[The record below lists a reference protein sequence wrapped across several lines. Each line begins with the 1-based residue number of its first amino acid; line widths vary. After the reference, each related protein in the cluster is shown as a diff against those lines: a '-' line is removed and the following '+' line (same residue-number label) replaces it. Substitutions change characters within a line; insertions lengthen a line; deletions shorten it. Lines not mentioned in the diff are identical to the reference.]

1 MFQRLVESRINN
13 LLSEAKVVLVTGP
26 RQSGKT
32 TLVKKIA
39 STKMSFLSL
48 DDPTLIAA
56 AQANP
61 IGFIDGKQ
69 PVVIDEVQ
77 RAPNLIKVI
86 KSEVESDSA
95 TGRFLLTGSTNLTTK
110 SVVSDEL
117 AGQLKNVLLFPL
129 SQAEIQSGKGNFLD
143 DVFEL
148 KEFTIGELQTG
159 KKLINLI
166 FAGGYPEALNR
177 ENQIRR
183 SDWYQNYVNDIVH
196 NDVPE
201 LAETPNTGDI
211 SKLIEIIAE
220 FSGNLM
226 NYSKISNVVDSSRV
240 TVQKYI
246 EILEKMFLVNRLEAW
261 SSSKWNRLLKS
272 PKQHLLDTGLLTSV
286 RRLSVDDILHNRSLF
301 GALLETF
308 VISELR
314 KLATWSNQ
322 SYQFSHL
329 RDRDGKEVDVI
340 IENDKQQIVG
350 IEVKS
355 SSTVKNSN
363 FEQLRNLSENVGNN
377 FVQGIVLYD
386 GEYITS
392 FGERML
398 AVPISALW
406 S

>member
-1 MFQRLVESRINN
+1 MFQRLVENRINS
-13 LLSEAKVVLVTGP
+13 LLSVAKIVLVTGP

-39 STKMSFLSL
+39 TNKMSFLSL
-48 DDPTLIAA
+48 DNPTLIAA
-56 AQANP
+56 AQADP
-61 IGFIDGKQ
+61 FGFINGKD

-77 RAPNLIKVI
+77 RAPNLIKAI
-86 KSEVESDSA
+86 KSVIGSKRKA
-95 TGRFLLTGSTNLTTK
+95 GRFLLTGSTNLTTK
-110 SVVSDEL
+110 SLVSDEL
-117 AGQLKNVLLFPL
+117 VSQLKSVSLFPL
-129 SQAEIQSGKGNFLD
+129 SQAEIQSGKGNFLN
-143 DVFEL
+143 DVFDL
-148 KEFTIGELQTG
+148 KELTVGELQTG
-159 KKLINLI
+159 EKLINLI

-183 SDWYQNYVNDIVH
+183 SDWYRNYVNDIVH

-201 LAETPNTGDI
+201 LAETPNTGEI
-211 SKLIEIIAE
+211 SKLIEIMADY
-220 FSGNLM
+220 SGNLM
-226 NYSKISNVVDSSRV
+226 NYSKISIVANSSNV
-240 TVQKYI
+240 TIQKYI
-246 EILEKMFLVNRLEAW
+246 EILEKMFLVSRLEAW

-286 RRLSVDDILHNRSLF
+286 RHISVDEILHNRSLF
-301 GALLETF
+301 GTILETF
-308 VISELR
+308 VIAELR

-329 RDRDGKEVDVI
+329 RDQDGKEVDVI

-355 SSTVKNSN
+355 SSTIQVSDFKHLHNLAEKVGKN
-363 FEQLRNLSENVGNN
+363 LI
-377 FVQGIVLYD
+377 QGIVLYD